1 MVEYMTGL
9 RNTAVGLTMLA
20 LMGFALPNPA
30 KAGFEEGVKAYE
42 AKDYKT
48 ALDEWLPLA
57 KANDPAAMRNV
68 GHLYRRGL
76 GTQQDFKKALTWYK
90 RAATMGFDRA
100 QANVAGMYLNGE
112 GVERDF
118 LQAAS
123 WFAKAA
129 EQGHVLARYNLGLM
143 FETGLG
149 VSKNL
154 DKAKALFELAA
165 GDGHPQ
171 AKERLAI
178 LAAQQDKPKDPD
190 KEIVVAIE
198 KPPEAPEPPAPATP
212 PAAATSNSTEAAK
225 PAVSAPAKAAIAPP
239 APNPAAEGAPKVATN
254 TTANSSGSVQKK
266 GFYEALK
273 SLKAKKPAAATSVPA
288 IAAASTEASKSAP
301 KAKIEA
307 AESQKAAITT
317 TAKEPEIAETL
328 KTKPSAPAKAEPEK
342 PVVVASAP
350 PPPAPKPAPAV
361 SSVANGLTLEE
372 KLEMA
377 DLAFALKE
385 YQQSL
390 SIWAILAQEGHA
402 EAQYKLGTMFHNGL
416 AVPVDRVRAYIWW
429 EKAKDNGYAEAAP
442 ALAGLEKSLTHMEKR
457 QIQRTN

>member
-1 MVEYMTGL
+1 MVGYMTGI
-9 RNTAVGLTMLA
+9 RKTAVGLTLLA
-20 LMGFALPNPA
+20 LIGFALPNGVR
-30 KAGFEEGVKAYE
+30 AGFEEGVKAYE
-42 AKDYKT
+42 AKDYKK

-149 VSKNL
+149 VSQNL

-171 AKERLAI
+171 AKERLA
-178 LAAQQDKPKDPD
+178 LLKARDDTPEDPE
-190 KEIVVAIE
+190 KEIVVTIE
-198 KPPEAPEPPAPATP
+198 RPPQAPESPAPANP
-212 PAAATSNSTEAAK
+212 PDAATATSTEATK
-225 PAVSAPAKAAIAPP
+225 PAEIAPKTP
-239 APNPAAEGAPKVATN
+239 KIAAAPVENPVKENALKTASVAPPKP
-254 TTANSSGSVQKK
+254 SGSIQKK
-266 GFYEALK
+266 GFYDALK
-273 SLKAKKPAAATSVPA
+273 SLSAKKPSPSAPVTAAAT
-288 IAAASTEASKSAP
+288 
-301 KAKIEA
+301 
-307 AESQKAAITT
+307 
-317 TAKEPEIAETL
+317 TA
-328 KTKPSAPAKAEPEK
+328 APAPVKDEPEK

-350 PPPAPKPAPAV
+350 PPPAPKPAPVTSAEG
-361 SSVANGLTLEE
+361 NGLTLDE

-377 DLAFALKE
+377 DLAFALQE

-429 EKAKDNGYAEAAP
+429 EKAKKNGYADAAT
-442 ALAGLEKSLTHMEKR
+442 ALAGLEKTLTHMEKR